1 MILDHAAT
9 LNRHCNIVVTQP
21 RRLAA
26 VSVCK
31 RVCDERGWKM
41 GTICGFKFQT
51 DRKLSSKTRI
61 LYLTTGS
68 LIQSIISNEDYIKK
82 YTHVILDEIHER
94 DLDTDLIILLLKIK
108 LLGGFTGKVI
118 FIISSTSE
126 VKLNFFLLVNSYV
139 SYFRS
144 NNLSRIF

>member
-1 MILDHAAT
+1 MI
-9 LNRHCNIVVTQP
+9 TQP

-31 RVCDERGWKM
+31 RVCDERRWRM

-82 YTHVILDEIHER
+82 YTHVILDGIHER
-94 DLDTDLIILLLKIK
+94 DLDTDLIILLLKMKI
-108 LLGGFTGKVI
+108 LGGFTGKVIFKTI

-126 VKLNFFLLVNSYV
+126 VKLNFFVLANSYV